1 MRQKF
6 ESGEGFRFEEFLDLL
21 DQMRKPFVSEIEGH
35 EVSLTQDD
43 CAIMME
49 TSALRAI
56 TQTLFVEKEKCCE
69 NSNSNQQQQNKRQR
83 TTNNGN
89 QTVRTECGA
98 NGIMALQQT
107 AQRNNRLKQQEL
119 KTARGKLNRE
129 SKAISMTLTLLAA
142 LKQKKPDAYW
152 VFSFASS
159 QQEMMIILQLF
170 APDSGMIS
178 KGKQQQ
184 WHLIEENL
192 APMLFQVAV
201 DAKGEEY
208 TWQLATIAT
217 ELAAL
222 AEQEQDLENSSD
234 NPTEDHNM
242 TADDCNEPDGQPAPG
257 GVLTPTKS

>member
-1 MRQKF
+1 M
-6 ESGEGFRFEEFLDLL
+6 
-21 DQMRKPFVSEIEGH
+21 
-35 EVSLTQDD
+35 
-43 CAIMME
+43 
-49 TSALRAI
+49 
-56 TQTLFVEKEKCCE
+56 
-69 NSNSNQQQQNKRQR
+69 
-83 TTNNGN
+83 
-89 QTVRTECGA
+89 
-98 NGIMALQQT
+98 
-107 AQRNNRLKQQEL
+107 
-119 KTARGKLNRE
+119 
-129 SKAISMTLTLLAA
+129 

-152 VFSFASS
+152 VFSLASS
-159 QQEMMIILQLF
+159 QQEMTMILQLL

-184 WHLIEENL
+184 WQFIEENL
-192 APMLFQVAV
+192 APMLSQVAV

-257 GVLTPTKS
+257 GVLIPTKS